1 MKIELELNG
10 KKKTYKSNKITFKT
24 FREGTSL
31 LKRFNEG
38 DFLENDY
45 NLDDLDE
52 AVDLI
57 VGYFHNQFTRDEF
70 YDGYMLEDAIDFMA
84 VFQEVLVNIQ
94 MNNGKR
100 ELLEEVGKKEAQTKE

>member
-1 MKIELELNG
+1 MEIELELNG
-10 KKKTYKSNKITFKT
+10 KTKTYTSKKITFKT
-24 FREGTSL
+24 FRDGTAL
-31 LKRFNEG
+31 LKRFNEE

-45 NLDDLDE
+45 DLNDLDE

-84 VFQEVLVNIQ
+84 LFQNVLVNIQ

-100 ELLEEVGKKEAQTKE
+100 ELLEEAGKKTAQTKD